1 VYDPDHCP
9 KASWFHVLCK
19 DIEVDRD
26 NSHIIDEH
34 LANQENP
41 LSQSSFSWLRSA
53 YFMRWTRNPHKSVTL
68 ICFEHPPFLRD
79 RLREHLPNMW
89 EQVVNNPFDLWVVVL
104 HELFKQIDNQAWNL
118 GNVFRGIERD
128 LLSSAQQIKADRETG
143 ARDSDFVGLH
153 LVAKHC
159 IYLKEALAAIDR
171 TQEDLSLQHKE
182 YFEPPSSMNDWYHF
196 RATQNMLKHKRGL
209 FRSTGLRIE
218 SLDRRVDNIINLAFN
233 LVVLKDSRV
242 MVKDSLRME
251 TIATVTL
258 FFLPVATVGTMFGSQ
273 FFGLDISKDP
283 PRLRVS
289 KDYWIFWVVLVGI
302 ASLVLSMAC
311 IVRGFRVGKWTR
323 LQQKVRRMTD
333 IEGVNR

>member
-1 VYDPDHCP
+1 MYDPDHCP

-118 GNVFRGIERD
+118 GNVFRGIEHVRIDLFQTRTPCFSFQNFANWRSQD

-218 SLDRRVDNIINLAFN
+218 SLDRRVGNIINL
-233 LVVLKDSRV
+233 VS
-242 MVKDSLRME
+242 S
-251 TIATVTL
+251 
-258 FFLPVATVGTMFGSQ
+258 
-273 FFGLDISKDP
+273 ISVDGNH
-283 PRLRVS
+283 
-289 KDYWIFWVVLVGI
+289 F
-302 ASLVLSMAC
+302 
-311 IVRGFRVGKWTR
+311 
-323 LQQKVRRMTD
+323 
-333 IEGVNR
+333 